1 MMRAPLRDFIRDLVE
16 RTVERTRGEVSQ
28 GIQDAIAPI
37 AVEIAQAVGC
47 VLIIAIA
54 FIAMLAIVR
63 ISK

>member
-1 MMRAPLRDFIRDLVE
+1 MMRAPLRDFIRDIVE

-28 GIQDAIAPI
+28 GIQDAVAPI

-54 FIAMLAIVR
+54 FITLLAIV
-63 ISK
+63 KMVK